1 MKQDRL
7 SISKYCTKMKCIL
20 EELDSM
26 IDLPQI
32 TYSNDEI
39 IAFLRALLQQQDE
52 QKLFQFLN
60 GLDDNYGTHRSQIL
74 LMTRLPSVEIV
85 YGMLQQEEMQTEAL
99 DDLEPYHEASAL
111 LRRAMMINMGIEDI
125 TKTNAGS

>member
-1 MKQDRL
+1 
-7 SISKYCTKMKCIL
+7 MKCIL